1 MAYLAVFQMRVPTR
15 MWLPVIIQYTTV
27 PYISSSGGRRCTSA
41 RVERNGDRER
51 MRARVT
57 S

>member
-15 MWLPVIIQYTTV
+15 MWLPVIIQYTAV